1 VRHRVGEEEG
11 EGEWVAPPVAL
22 STFEGDKEIGCVI
35 DCESEG
41 EMEAEEEPTRDA
53 VGAEGVGSTD
63 TVCESVEEIESRD
76 TVGAAEGVTM
86 RVLVTAGEILCVT
99 LGLWEDAKLWEARS
113 ELDGV
118 GVAWREK
125 LGGMVKVRVLVF

>member
-1 VRHRVGEEEG
+1 M
-11 EGEWVAPPVAL
+11 APPVGL
-22 STFEGDKEIGCVI
+22 NTFEGDREIGCVI

-63 TVCESVEEIESRD
+63 TVCESVEDIESRE

-86 RVLVTAGEILCVT
+86 RVLVTTGEILCVT

-118 GVAWREK
+118 GVA
-125 LGGMVKVRVLVF
+125 